1 MSSGDVRHDPC
12 KLRSQFHRAL
22 WQAGQPPC
30 APLLGVGGP
39 APGVGGAGATSGP
52 DVSPQ
57 PHPGGAGYR
66 RQRPQGAARTKGAGS
81 LERAPEG
88 PCGRAPA
95 PCEGRGQWQTRTP
108 LALEYSSPPIR
119 ASRGPYW
126 PRDLRAPVGVPL
138 DLQEEGR
145 KSEPSARHGDA

>member
-1 MSSGDVRHDPC
+1 MRRQSRPVLGTSSGGDVRHDPC
-12 KLRSQFHRAL
+12 KLWSQFHRAL

-30 APLLGVGGP
+30 APRLGVGGP

-81 LERAPEG
+81 LERAPSLR
-88 PCGRAPA
+88 CGRAPA
-95 PCEGRGQWQTRTP
+95 PQEGRGQW
-108 LALEYSSPPIR
+108 
-119 ASRGPYW
+119 
-126 PRDLRAPVGVPL
+126 
-138 DLQEEGR
+138 
-145 KSEPSARHGDA
+145 

>member
-1 MSSGDVRHDPC
+1 MRRQSWPVLETSSDGDVRHDPC

-30 APLLGVGGP
+30 APRLGVGGP

-66 RQRPQGAARTKGAGS
+66 RQRPQGAVCTKGAGS
-81 LERAPEG
+81 LERAPSLR
-88 PCGRAPA
+88 CGRAPA
-95 PCEGRGQWQTRTP
+95 P
-108 LALEYSSPPIR
+108 
-119 ASRGPYW
+119 
-126 PRDLRAPVGVPL
+126 
-138 DLQEEGR
+138 
-145 KSEPSARHGDA
+145 